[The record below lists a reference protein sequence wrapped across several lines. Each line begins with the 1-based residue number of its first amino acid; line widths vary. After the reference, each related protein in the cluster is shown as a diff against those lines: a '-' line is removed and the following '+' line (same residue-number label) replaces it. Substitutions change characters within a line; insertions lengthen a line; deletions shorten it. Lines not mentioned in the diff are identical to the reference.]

1 MGLFDSIGDFF
12 TSTAKKVVKGVKR
25 GAEKVVKGAKKLA
38 KPTMKGLKAV
48 GKALQEPAK
57 FIKKHDPLAKVM
69 GGAGFL
75 SPISLAT
82 DIALAP
88 VSGVGYMSQLAG
100 DRKLQKK
107 LASGDVDTIL
117 DTGFAGLGIAGAPA
131 LGRIGKKIGK
141 KLAKKGAK
149 LGRKLAKKVKA

>member
-25 GAEKVVKGAKKLA
+25 GADVVRKGAKSVGKVA
-38 KPTMKGLKAV
+38 MKGLKAT
-48 GKALQEPAK
+48 GKALQAPAK

-69 GGAGFL
+69 DKAGIGFL

-107 LASGDVDTIL
+107 LAKGDVDTIL
-117 DTGFAGLGIAGAPA
+117 DTGFAGLGIAGGPS
-131 LGRIGKKIGK
+131 LLKVGKKIGRKIGKKI
-141 KLAKKGAK
+141 AK
-149 LGRKLAKKVKA
+149 RIIPI